1 MAVGNPTTVA
11 QTNNVLT
18 SLATQIR
25 ELAHQVLAQQAYLVK
40 LGTTGLANIGGTGN
54 GFSTTA
60 NPANNGGVSDAQAVL
75 DDINHMATVIGCYKG
90 TVQQGGTGGT
100 GAILFNFEDF
110 LTHLWAGQ

>member
-1 MAVGNPTTVA
+1 MAVGNPSSVA

-25 ELAHQVLAQQAYLVK
+25 DLAALVQQQQGYLVK
-40 LGTTGLANIGGTGN
+40 LGTTGLNNLGGPGA

-75 DDINHMATVIGCYKG
+75 DDINHMATVMQVYKG
-90 TVQQGGTGGT
+90 TATQ
-100 GAILFNFEDF
+100 ASPFNFEDF

>member
-1 MAVGNPTTVA
+1 M
-11 QTNNVLT
+11 
-18 SLATQIR
+18 R
-25 ELAHQVLAQQAYLVK
+25 ELADDVLHQQGYLNK
-40 LGTTGLANIGGTGN
+40 LGTTGLANLGGVGN
-54 GFSTTA
+54 GYSTSP

-75 DDINHMATVIGCYKG
+75 DDINHLANVIGCYKG

>member
-1 MAVGNPTTVA
+1 MAVGNPTSVA
-11 QTNNVLT
+11 QTNNVL
-18 SLATQIR
+18 SS
-25 ELAHQVLAQQAYLVK
+25 LAQQLRDLAYEVLKQQMYLTK
-40 LGTTGLANIGGTGN
+40 LGTTGLANLGGTGN

-75 DDINHMATVIGCYKG
+75 DDINHMATVVGCYKG

-110 LTHLWAGQ
+110 LVHLWSGQ